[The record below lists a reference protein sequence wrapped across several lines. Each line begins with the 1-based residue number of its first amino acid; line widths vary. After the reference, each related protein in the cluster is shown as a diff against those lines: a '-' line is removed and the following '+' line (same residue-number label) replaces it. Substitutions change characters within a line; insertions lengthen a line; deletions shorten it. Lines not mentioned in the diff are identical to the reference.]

1 MLKWRNF
8 SLPIVDSPTITTD
21 PTSQQNVVPGTSIVF
36 TVEAI
41 GSDLTYQWQW
51 NKGNVTDGTNYNGTT
66 MAILTVMNITE
77 GDEGNFTCVVTNA
90 VGSVISNAAEL
101 ILRKQECTQ

>member
-1 MLKWRNF
+1 MF
-8 SLPIVDSPTITTD
+8 TI
-21 PTSQQNVVPGTSIVF
+21 
-36 TVEAI
+36 EAI

-51 NKGNVTDGTNYNGTT
+51 NEGNVTDGTNYNGTT

-101 ILRKQECTQ
+101 ILHKQECTQ

>member
-1 MLKWRNF
+1 MF
-8 SLPIVDSPTITTD
+8 TI
-21 PTSQQNVVPGTSIVF
+21 
-36 TVEAI
+36 EAI

-51 NKGNVTDGTNYNGTT
+51 NKGNVTDGTNYTT

-90 VGSVISNAAEL
+90 VGSVISNTAEL

>member
-1 MLKWRNF
+1 MLKFEF
-8 SLPIVDSPTITTD
+8 SLPIVDRPIITTD
-21 PTSQQNVVPGTSIVF
+21 PTSQQNVVPGTSIMF
-36 TVEAI
+36 TIEAI

-51 NKGNVTDGTNYNGTT
+51 NTDNLTDGTNYNGSTT
-66 MAILTVMNITE
+66 ASLTVMNITE

-101 ILRKQECTQ
+101 ILRKQECT